1 MRGGHYIR
9 ILYVGWPLHKD
20 SLCGV
25 AIAYNSLYGEEA
37 IYIYIYMHAYQ
48 ESLVRGGHYIR
59 ILYVGRP
66 LHKDSV
72 CGVAI
77 A

>member
-9 ILYVGWPLHKD
+9 ILCVGWPLHKD

-37 IYIYIYMHAYQ
+37 IYIYIYACIPAISY
-48 ESLVRGGHYIR
+48 E
-59 ILYVGRP
+59 
-66 LHKDSV
+66 
-72 CGVAI
+72 GVAI
-77 A
+77 V